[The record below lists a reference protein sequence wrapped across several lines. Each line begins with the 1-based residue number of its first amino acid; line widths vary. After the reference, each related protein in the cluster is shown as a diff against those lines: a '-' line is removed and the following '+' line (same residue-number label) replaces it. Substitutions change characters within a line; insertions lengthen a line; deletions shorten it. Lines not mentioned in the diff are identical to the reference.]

1 MLGARKASCGSWR
14 GMLSMLG
21 LLLFLFPLLAACGG
35 NDSGNAKPTPT
46 PANTSTANT
55 LTTLD
60 LGLPQKALSAPVV
73 GKLSDDQKMHVG
85 VTFKSNQAALD
96 QMDKHKVKVGEK
108 QSSADLANQLGISEE
123 TYQKIKSYFGVEDAT
138 VTIGKLRTN
147 ITIDAKAKT
156 FASLLHTSF
165 VLHKLDGR
173 TYYTP
178 DPANPPK
185 VPKIVADNVLA
196 VTGLDN
202 YSRPPQHTFYTQPQQ
217 QAATLQAHASVDC
230 QASGDSLVPSQVS
243 HAYGYDQFWKQ
254 GWHGEKLTVNF
265 VEIDG
270 VSRTDLEN
278 YFACV
283 DYKGKVGVVTIGDTI
298 PNPGG
303 ETQLDVEMVAGL
315 APAVNMMVYQTDIS
329 QEQDAGWTKIN
340 DALTKI
346 IDDNADNKDSASVVS
361 ISLGMAEDYMTIGDL
376 RAVRQS
382 LEILTKA
389 EHMTVFVSSGDCGAF
404 TSRVYNNLSVSYPA
418 SDPSVVAV
426 GGTILGVNGQ
436 GQRVGE
442 MAWSDGADKS
452 KCENQWGTGGGLSV
466 IFNKPAWQQAVGV
479 KNRYSNNMRQ
489 IPDVSAVAYNLAVYF
504 EGQWII
510 VGGTSAA
517 APIWASGMILMNQG
531 LIQDKQVYVYGNDLF
546 YQIQNTQGSM
556 HPLYDVTKGNNLY
569 YSATAGWDYPTG
581 LGSPNLPNL
590 YLAISKSV

>member
-1 MLGARKASCGSWR
+1 
-14 GMLSMLG
+14 MLSVLG
-21 LLLFLFPLLAACGG
+21 LLLFLFPLVTACGG

-46 PANTSTANT
+46 PANTSTANNT

-108 QSSADLANQLGISEE
+108 QSSADLAKQLGISEE

-138 VTIGKLRTN
+138 VNIGKLRTN

-202 YSRPPQHTFYTQPQQ
+202 YSRPPQHTFHAQAQQ
-217 QAATLQAHASVDC
+217 RTATSQAHASVDC

-254 GWHGEKLTVNF
+254 GWHGEKLNVNF

-283 DYKGKVGVVTIGDTI
+283 DYKGKVGVATIGDTI

-404 TSRVYNNLSVSYPA
+404 TSHVYGNLSVSYPA

-426 GGTILGVNGQ
+426 GGTILGANNSG
-436 GQRVGE
+436 RVGE
-442 MAWSDGADKS
+442 VAWSDGADKS

-466 IFNKPAWQQAVGV
+466 IFNKPSWQQGTGV
-479 KNRYSNNMRQ
+479 KNHYSNNMRQ

-504 EGQWII
+504 EGQWVS

-517 APIWASGMILMNQG
+517 APIWAAGMILMNQG
-531 LIQDKQVYVYGNDLF
+531 LIEDKQVYVYGNDLF
-546 YQIQNTQGSM
+546 YEIQNTQGSM
-556 HPLYDVTKGNNLY
+556 HPFYDVTKGNNLY
-569 YSATAGWDYPTG
+569 YPATAGWDYPTG

-590 YLAISKSV
+590 FLAISKSV